1 MFATKFNFITME
13 KQLTQ
18 KESLDIIQQM
28 VSVTRQSA
36 GYAAP
41 TFLMWGWLVILAAL
55 INLAL
60 IIFEFDKPYLSWPI
74 LMVAGGIASP
84 FLSRKNSN
92 HEQAV
97 SYSDRMMAYIFG
109 GMIGPI
115 LLNILVGVHVGWEVA
130 FPLFMVLYGYT
141 GLLAG
146 GALRF
151 KPLVTG
157 GVVAIAIGLVSVF
170 LPYYWQL
177 LTVSLTM
184 IASNIVPGYLLKRG

>member
-1 MFATKFNFITME
+1 ME
-13 KQLTQ
+13 KQLSQ

-28 VSVTRQSA
+28 VTVTRQSA

-41 TFLMWGWLVILAAL
+41 TFLMWGWLVILAAM
-55 INLAL
+55 INLVL
-60 IIFEFDKPYLSWPI
+60 ILIGFEKPYLSWPI
-74 LMVAGGIASP
+74 LMVAGGVASP
-84 FLSRKNSN
+84 FISRQKSN
-92 HEQAV
+92 NVQV
-97 SYSDRMMAYIFG
+97 KSYSDRMMTYIFG
-109 GMIGPI
+109 GMVGPI
-115 LLNILVGVHVGWEVA
+115 ALNVLVGVHFGWEVA

-151 KPLVTG
+151 KSLVVG

-170 LPYYWQL
+170 LPYFWQL

-184 IASNIVPGYLLKRG
+184 MASNIIPGYLLKKG